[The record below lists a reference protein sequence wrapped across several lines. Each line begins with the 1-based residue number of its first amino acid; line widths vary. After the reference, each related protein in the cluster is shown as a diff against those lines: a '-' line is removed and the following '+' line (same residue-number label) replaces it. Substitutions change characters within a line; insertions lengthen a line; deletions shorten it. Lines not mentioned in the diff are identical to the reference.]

1 MKIRMPKKRDLIF
14 LVVIVLLIIPQTRKP
29 IQVTLN
35 KVISQFGPSIIDK
48 SNRTALEFSSF
59 KLVSADG
66 EEINLKDLQGE
77 VILLNFWATW
87 CPPCIAELPH
97 IQDLANDYN
106 NKIKIILVSGENQRK
121 VSTFFEKKGYVLDS
135 YKPLEAYP
143 SSLNVSSIPRTLLL
157 DKEGNIVI
165 DKVGPANWNSDKV
178 RDLIDDLLN

>member
-87 CPPCIAELPH
+87 YPPCIAELPH

-106 NKIKIILVSGENQRK
+106 NKIKII
-121 VSTFFEKKGYVLDS
+121 F
-135 YKPLEAYP
+135 
-143 SSLNVSSIPRTLLL
+143 
-157 DKEGNIVI
+157 
-165 DKVGPANWNSDKV
+165 
-178 RDLIDDLLN
+178 LILS